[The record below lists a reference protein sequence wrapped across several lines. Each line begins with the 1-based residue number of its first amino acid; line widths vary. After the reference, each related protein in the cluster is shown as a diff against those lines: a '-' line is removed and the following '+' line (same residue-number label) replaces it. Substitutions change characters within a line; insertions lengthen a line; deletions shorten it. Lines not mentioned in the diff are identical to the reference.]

1 MNTSAVRELA
11 ESSAFQAL
19 TDFTERFEPFRV
31 LGIHNKEL
39 VHSRLLAHMLRTTGS
54 HGLGNRFLHG
64 FLQVLSEPGSG
75 VILFSGTALDAA
87 MLRDASAAHVH
98 SQVYRELNFI
108 DIVVVF
114 PALKLVIGIEN
125 KIHAVEQKKQ
135 LTRYQ
140 ETLSDRF
147 SGFKQA
153 LVFLTPN
160 KRSPET
166 ANLCSQV
173 PVYCMDYSSI
183 AHVLRCCRSATRVP
197 LETDVFIKQFIG
209 HIECNMTGGT
219 QSRESC
225 WQLFSEHESAYREI
239 FDQYHY
245 CLNRKVED
253 TFKHLAD
260 RLINDPAFGLES
272 GQLQIEHIKVLREK
286 ELFYDLHVRL
296 QHWPKGVWVKIYKH
310 TWFGVFPFICED
322 DLASHGI
329 EFDLPT
335 SASSW
340 KGLRYVCAQQDL
352 DEGRRVLR
360 EGDQFTAEHI
370 EIALGLAATYAQL
383 INHELQKGEK

>member
-1 MNTSAVRELA
+1 MSTSAVRQLA

-19 TDFTERFEPFRV
+19 TTYTERFEPFRV

-39 VHSRLLAHMLRTTGS
+39 VHSRLLAHMLRTTS
-54 HGLGNRFLHG
+54 PHGLGNRFLRG
-64 FLQVLSEPGSG
+64 FLQVLSEPGPR
-75 VILFSGTALDAA
+75 VNLFSGTALDAVI
-87 MLRDASAAHVH
+87 LRDACAAHVH
-98 SQVYRELNFI
+98 SQVYRELNYI

-125 KIHAVEQKKQ
+125 KIYAGEQKKQ

-160 KRSPET
+160 KRNPET
-166 ANLCSQV
+166 ANLFSQV

-183 AHVLRCCRSATRVP
+183 ASVLRCCRSATGIP
-197 LETDVFIKQFIG
+197 HETDVFIKQFIE
-209 HIECNMTGGT
+209 HIECNMIGGT
-219 QSRESC
+219 QGRESC
-225 WQLFSEHESAYREI
+225 WQLFSEHESAYREM

-272 GQLQIEHIKVLREK
+272 GQLQVEHIKELRGK

-310 TWFGVFPFICED
+310 TWFGVFPFICMD
-322 DLASHGI
+322 DLASHGVA
-329 EFDLPT
+329 FKLT
-335 SASSW
+335 TAVASW

-360 EGDQFTAEHI
+360 EGDQFTDEHV

-383 INHELQKGEK
+383 INHELRKDEK